1 MFSTSKQVRD
11 AGPDAWLGREAPA
24 NPELDCE
31 QAGPLALAAP
41 APLELASDAE
51 RASQAAS
58 QAIIAGPAW
67 AHTARSRPLN
77 SLPARACMDS
87 SNAHEQGQPNDPI
100 ADFLMQLCHHVR

>member
-1 MFSTSKQVRD
+1 MSSPQQVRE

-24 NPELDCE
+24 DAELDGD

-58 QAIIAGPAW
+58 QAIIAGPARVN
-67 AHTARSRPLN
+67 TA
-77 SLPARACMDS
+77 
-87 SNAHEQGQPNDPI
+87 
-100 ADFLMQLCHHVR
+100 